1 MKESLIGKPYAIVKH
16 RQGMRG
22 WMAGLICGLCA
33 LGMLVVIRVIA
44 G

>member
-1 MKESLIGKPYAIVKH
+1 MKESLIGKPYPIKRHVPK
-16 RQGMRG
+16 MSG